1 MGKIRIGIVGYG
13 NLGKGVETALSKV
26 DDMELVGIFS
36 RRGPES
42 LDTMQPAFSI
52 DDLPAKKDD
61 IDVLIL
67 CGSSDTDIPEQGPK
81 YAAQFNTVDAFD
93 THAKIPEYFQVM
105 DEKAKSN
112 QYVSVISTGWDPG
125 LFSLQR
131 VLADAIL
138 PDGDTYTFWG
148 PGISQGHGAA
158 VRKVAG
164 VKDGVQYTNPYPEQL
179 EAARNGE
186 SVDYSSQTAHYREVY
201 AVLEANADAEI
212 VEEAIITMPNYFE
225 GYETN
230 VHFIS
235 QEELDE
241 KHSGLPHGGSVIRQ
255 GQTSEENQSV
265 YEFGL
270 DLNSNPEFT
279 AAVNVAYARAAYVL
293 NQDGQSGAY
302 TVLDI
307 PPRYLSP
314 RSSEDL
320 RKEFL

>member
-1 MGKIRIGIVGYG
+1 MGKIRIGILGYG

-26 DDMELVGIFS
+26 SDMELVGVFT
-36 RRGPES
+36 RRDPEN
-42 LDTMQPAFSI
+42 LETIQPAFSI
-52 DDLPAKKDD
+52 EDLPSKKDE

-81 YAAQFNTVDAFD
+81 YAAQFTTVDAFD

-112 QYVSVISTGWDPG
+112 QHVSVISTGWDPG

-158 VRKVAG
+158 VRKVEG
-164 VKDGVQYTNPYPEQL
+164 VKDGVQYTNPYPDQL
-179 EAARNGE
+179 EAARSGE
-186 SVDYSSQTAHYREVY
+186 SIDYSSKTAHYREVY
-201 AVLEANADAEI
+201 AVLEDDADALI

-255 GQTSEENQSV
+255 GRTSEENQSV

-270 DLNSNPEFT
+270 DLDSNPEFT
-279 AAVNVAYARAAYVL
+279 AAVNVAYARAAYAL
-293 NQDGQSGAY
+293 NQEGKAGAY

-307 PPRYLSP
+307 PPRYLSH

-320 RKEFL
+320 RKDFI